1 MISELD
7 FRTVETILNQIH
19 TDKIQITMNYGTA

>member
-7 FRTVETILNQIH
+7 FITVETILNQIH
-19 TDKIQITMNYGTA
+19 TEKKQITMDYRTA

>member
-7 FRTVETILNQIH
+7 FITVETILNQIY
-19 TDKIQITMNYGTA
+19 TEKKQKTMNYGTA